1 MLLLSAQTPETECLY
16 NDHRTTFNNSKF
28 KIQNSK
34 FKIKDSWSWGF
45 KPQLQ
50 LIPDNSGHVEKLT
63 IDLTP

>member
-34 FKIKDSWSWGF
+34 LKTVGVGDLN
-45 KPQLQ
+45 P
-50 LIPDNSGHVEKLT
+50 NSN
-63 IDLTP
+63 